1 MTTLRNNNGKDTSWN
16 YWRKVRRE
24 ETTIHE
30 TSKKQENLEMSREEE
45 TKEERERITEK
56 EMENAVRRL
65 KKKKATDEDRLKNE
79 VWINAE
85 RGNKG
90 KTEKIIGKIWNG
102 EKLSRGWK
110 VGIIYLIHKKG
121 DRKEVKNYRGITLL
135 DTTYKIYAMILKEK
149 LRKEVKR
156 LKLLPETQAGFR
168 KRRSCTDNIF
178 ALKITAEKMI
188 TKKKEKLYVFFAD

>member
-30 TSKKQENLEMSREEE
+30 TSKKQEDLEVSREEE
-45 TKEERERITEK
+45 TKEERERITE
-56 EMENAVRRL
+56 EEIENAVRRL

-102 EKLSRGWK
+102 EKLSRGSR
-110 VGIIYLIHKKG
+110 H
-121 DRKEVKNYRGITLL
+121 N
-135 DTTYKIYAMILKEK
+135 ILN
-149 LRKEVKR
+149 
-156 LKLLPETQAGFR
+156 T
-168 KRRSCTDNIF
+168 
-178 ALKITAEKMI
+178 
-188 TKKKEKLYVFFAD
+188 